1 MDIIFPIIFAIQA
14 ALVSIP
20 YYTHTMVL
28 AFLVN
33 LNAQPAYLLLFNAL
47 VVSILHTTS
56 TQSINLAQLH
66 VSLLTISMEQNVR
79 YANLL
84 VAHVILSMILA

>member
-1 MDIIFPIIFAIQA
+1 MDIIFPIIFVIQA

-33 LNAQPAYLLLFNAL
+33 LNAQPAYLLLSNAL
-47 VVSILHTTS
+47 VVSILRTTS
-56 TQSINLAQLH
+56 IQLINLAQLH
-66 VSLLTISMEQNVR
+66 VLLLTISMEQNARFV
-79 YANLL
+79 NLL
-84 VAHVILSMILA
+84 VTHVILSMILA